1 MSMVQSV
8 DRREEDMMGARLLRG
23 CWLLV
28 GCCFFLTGA
37 ADAHAQWVS
46 AAPVPYA
53 SEYFDAPAPLRCET
67 PAGDLSDGPRQSAR
81 WDVIVWIAWPQN
93 WPYRGSMLS
102 MPELPN
108 EGRGALNVVYGYQRV
123 FRGTSNDLQAM
134 LPLWS
139 ADEERVFLSNE
150 KVGCYR
156 RMAYVDR
163 ADGTYVIRDRRE
175 GRCGGPTSSGAS
187 SSGDPSP
194 TPGDPA
200 VTEYVIRGQ
209 CTRIPYKSARSLL

>member
-1 MSMVQSV
+1 MVQSAL
-8 DRREEDMMGARLLRG
+8 RRIEDMMAERLLQG

-28 GCCFFLTGA
+28 GCCFFLIGA
-37 ADAHAQWVS
+37 ADAHAQWVY

-81 WDVIVWIAWPQN
+81 WDLIVWIAWPQS

-108 EGRGALNVVYGYQRV
+108 EGRGALNVVYGYQRI
-123 FRGTSNDLQAM
+123 FRGTSNDLEAV

-156 RMAYVDR
+156 RTAYVDR
-163 ADGTYVIRDRRE
+163 ADGTYAIWDRRE
-175 GRCGGPTSSGAS
+175 GRCDGPTGSPGSSLPPR
-187 SSGDPSP
+187 D
-194 TPGDPA
+194 TA

-209 CTRIPYKSARSLL
+209 CTRIPYKSAGRLL

>member
-1 MSMVQSV
+1 MVQPAQ
-8 DRREEDMMGARLLRG
+8 RGKEDMGCKRLMRG
-23 CWLLV
+23 GWLLA
-28 GCCFFLTGA
+28 GCCFFLIGA
-37 ADAHAQWVS
+37 ADTHAQWVS
-46 AAPVPYA
+46 SVAVPYA
-53 SEYFDAPAPLRCET
+53 SEYFEAPAPLRCET

-81 WDVIVWIAWPQN
+81 WDVIVWIAWPQR

-123 FRGTSNDLQAM
+123 FRGTSNDLQAV

-139 ADEERVFLSNE
+139 ADEDKVFLSNE

-163 ADGTYVIRDRRE
+163 ADGTYAILDRRE

-187 SSGDPSP
+187 SAGGGDPSL